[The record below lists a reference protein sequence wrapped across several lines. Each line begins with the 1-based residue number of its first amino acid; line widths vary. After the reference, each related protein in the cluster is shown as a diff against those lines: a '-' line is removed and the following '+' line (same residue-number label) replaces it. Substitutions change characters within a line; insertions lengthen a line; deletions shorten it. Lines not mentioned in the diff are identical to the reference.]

1 MDRYSWSLGNVQIK
15 HGYPVD
21 NPTQYLPSI
30 HGISTQYPAVIHT
43 YTVQEHPLFFCV
55 CVGARFVVSPSVA
68 ERKGDKDKAVA
79 AAVQLA
85 SFWVVTRFSGAASIS
100 GLILQ
105 LIH

>member
-1 MDRYSWSLGNVQIK
+1 MATTPSLFAYSAAPRS
-15 HGYPVD
+15 
-21 NPTQYLPSI
+21 S
-30 HGISTQYPAVIHT
+30 SS
-43 YTVQEHPLFFCV
+43 V

-68 ERKGDKDKAVA
+68 ERKGDKDKAAA

-85 SFWVVTRFSGAASIS
+85 SFWVVTRFSDAASSIS

>member
-1 MDRYSWSLGNVQIK
+1 MYGSEAAPNWRR
-15 HGYPVD
+15 PRRC
-21 NPTQYLPSI
+21 LPS
-30 HGISTQYPAVIHT
+30 P
-43 YTVQEHPLFFCV
+43 PLLALLL